1 MASLED
7 LLYLTRPSA
16 GDPEGAVLLLHGR
29 GADERDLYPLFD
41 LIDPDRRLIGITP
54 RAPLMLPPGG
64 AHWYVSREVGYPD
77 PPTFRDSFALLE
89 GWLDLFVAEHG
100 FGLGKVII
108 GGFSQGAVMAY
119 PLALGAGRPEPAG
132 LMAFSGFLPDVPD
145 FTLDLGDREG
155 FRVALGHGVLDPVI
169 GVEFSRRAREL
180 LEDAG
185 CDITYKESQMAHTID
200 PSYLEALVEWVELTL
215 SD

>member
-1 MASLED
+1 MGGLGD
-7 LLYLTRPSA
+7 LVYLTRPSA
-16 GDPEGAVLLLHGR
+16 GGPEGAVIFLHGR

-41 LIDPDRRLIGITP
+41 LIDPNRRLIGITP
-54 RAPLMLPPGG
+54 RAPLTLPPGG

-77 PPTFRDSFALLE
+77 PPTFRDSFVLL
-89 GWLDLFVAEHG
+89 GDWLEAFVAEQS
-100 FGLGKVII
+100 FGLDKVIL

-119 PLALGAGRPEPAG
+119 ALALGSGRPEPAG

-145 FTLDLGDREG
+145 FTLDLEDREG
-155 FRVALGHGVLDPVI
+155 FRVAIGHGVLDPI
-169 GVEFSRRAREL
+169 LSVELSRRAREL

-185 CDITYKESQMAHTID
+185 CDITYKESQMPHTID
-200 PSYLEALVEWVELTL
+200 PGYLEALVEWVELTL

>member
-7 LLYLTRPSA
+7 LLYLTRPPA
-16 GDPEGAVLLLHGR
+16 GDPEGAVIFLHGR

-54 RAPLMLPPGG
+54 RAPLTLPPGG

-77 PPTFRDSFALLE
+77 PPTFRDSLALL
-89 GWLDLFVAEHG
+89 GDWLGLFVAEHG
-100 FGLGKVII
+100 FGLDKVIL

-119 PLALGAGRPEPAG
+119 ALALGAGRPEPAG
-132 LMAFSGFLPDVPD
+132 LMAFSAFLPDVPD
-145 FTLDLGDREG
+145 FTLDLEDREG

-169 GVEFSRRAREL
+169 SVEFSRRAREL
-180 LEDAG
+180 LEDAD

-200 PSYLEALVEWVELTL
+200 PGYLEALVEWVELTL